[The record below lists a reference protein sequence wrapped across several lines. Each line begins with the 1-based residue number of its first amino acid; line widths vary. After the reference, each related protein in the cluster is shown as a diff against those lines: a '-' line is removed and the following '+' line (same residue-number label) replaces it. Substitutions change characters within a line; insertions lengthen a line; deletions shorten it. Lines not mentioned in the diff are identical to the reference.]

1 MDLPCAGW
9 MVYLGVD
16 GSCKQHLKLPV
27 LPMRV
32 TIMSQN
38 SGGSI
43 TRDAAD
49 LHSPDPLD
57 RERAARRIW
66 VRLEP
71 RLLKLVRRRLN
82 PRIRVRTDEDD
93 IVQSMFKSF
102 FAVAHDGDRALPAD
116 RDELW
121 RLLVWMAM
129 CKIAN
134 TAHKHQA
141 LRRDVRREDPSV
153 GSPGPSGSKL
163 ASWMAELEDR
173 DSRSPEEAVI
183 FHEEFDRLLGKLPEQ
198 LQQIFV
204 WKLQDHTNA
213 EIGRMINRTERTVEL
228 KMQIIRK
235 TLEQDLKTGTGSGTR

>member
-82 PRIRVRTDEDD
+82 SRIRVRTDEDD
-93 IVQSMFKSF
+93 IIQSMFKSF

-153 GSPGPSGSKL
+153 GSPRPSGSKL

>member
-1 MDLPCAGW
+1 MDLPCTGW

-49 LHSPDPLD
+49 LRSPDPLD

-82 PRIRVRTDEDD
+82 SRIRVRTDEDD

-102 FAVAHDGDRALPAD
+102 FAVAHDGDRTLPAD

-121 RLLVWMAM
+121 RLLVCNKAA
-129 CKIAN
+129 CVA
-134 TAHKHQA
+134 
-141 LRRDVRREDPSV
+141 
-153 GSPGPSGSKL
+153 
-163 ASWMAELEDR
+163 
-173 DSRSPEEAVI
+173 
-183 FHEEFDRLLGKLPEQ
+183 
-198 LQQIFV
+198 
-204 WKLQDHTNA
+204 
-213 EIGRMINRTERTVEL
+213 
-228 KMQIIRK
+228 
-235 TLEQDLKTGTGSGTR
+235 